1 MLSLTRFLN
10 KIIIK
15 WDRGMKNGFIGNTDS
30 TSLTLSL
37 KSVPKIGEREGDLIM
52 YLEEVFLF
60 SYIFILLFNF
70 KYLYLFIYTEKYV
83 CSLRGQRR
91 QKKYS
96 YLIYF
101 PKFSNS
107 KGI

>member
-15 WDRGMKNGFIGNTDS
+15 WERGMKNGFIGNTDS

-37 KSVPKIGEREGDLIM
+37 KSVPKIGEREGDNM
-52 YLEEVFLF
+52 YLEEVF
-60 SYIFILLFNF
+60 LFNF

-91 QKKYS
+91 QK
-96 YLIYF
+96 
-101 PKFSNS
+101 
-107 KGI
+107 

>member
-1 MLSLTRFLN
+1 
-10 KIIIK
+10 
-15 WDRGMKNGFIGNTDS
+15 MKNGFIGNTDS

-91 QKKYS
+91 QKK
-96 YLIYF
+96 I
-101 PKFSNS
+101 
-107 KGI
+107 